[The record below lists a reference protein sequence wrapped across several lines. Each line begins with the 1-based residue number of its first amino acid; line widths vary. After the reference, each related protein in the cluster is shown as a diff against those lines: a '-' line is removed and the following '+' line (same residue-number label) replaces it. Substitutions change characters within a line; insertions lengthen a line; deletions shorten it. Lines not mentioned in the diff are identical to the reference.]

1 MRALTLLLA
10 TLAAAPAAGGVQRP
24 VPSHEVD
31 PSRRPGVHEVA
42 RINGAR
48 LMSDRLDA
56 AVAALIPME
65 SFHRNVDPEKLK
77 VLRQRALQTII
88 DDELAHQEAVRQGVT
103 VPESAL
109 LAAWKQSAVRY
120 GGEKGF
126 DAALRA
132 AGASR
137 ALARAEMRRSI
148 AIKTIIDRE
157 ITAKCRVGQD
167 QAATFFKAN
176 PDRFVEPEQLHLY
189 AITVGVDPSSAP
201 AKWAAARKL
210 AEQALRDL
218 EAGASFGDTALKYS
232 TDPSKARGGDM
243 GFMHRGSLSDQF
255 ERAVKD
261 VPAGR
266 FSPVIETL
274 YGYHVILVSETRP
287 PQKKSFAD
295 VRANLE
301 KDLTTTRCAEMQQAW
316 VNRLRARAVV
326 VIAEHAP

>member
-1 MRALTLLLA
+1 ML
-10 TLAAAPAAGGVQRP
+10 
-24 VPSHEVD
+24 S
-31 PSRRPGVHEVA
+31 
-42 RINGAR
+42 
-48 LMSDRLDA
+48 
-56 AVAALIPME
+56 
-65 SFHRNVDPEKLK
+65 
-77 VLRQRALQTII
+77 
-88 DDELAHQEAVRQGVT
+88 
-103 VPESAL
+103 
-109 LAAWKQSAVRY
+109 
-120 GGEKGF
+120 
-126 DAALRA
+126 
-132 AGASR
+132 
-137 ALARAEMRRSI
+137 
-148 AIKTIIDRE
+148 
-157 ITAKCRVGQD
+157 
-167 QAATFFKAN
+167 
-176 PDRFVEPEQLHLY
+176 
-189 AITVGVDPSSAP
+189 